1 MLLSIQSLNQHRS
14 RSTKPQ
20 SSRNGISDNSYVNRL
35 QSQRQRS
42 TDNNTRLST
51 PLSNVKSSGLSD
63 ITKISRARKSTTP
76 VKKVTQKKTTTPT
89 GHDKL
94 LGVDQQIKPKTDS
107 ELSDVQLKSTMEIV
121 ERRSDESPSNFD
133 DEREMYSG
141 ITSPESVDL
150 KFGKE
155 TISEQLISPMNYS
168 TIPINDETIFQS
180 NISEQMINETKIE
193 QLEMKNSNLSFD
205 NLSSEI
211 SKKTELEMTDVI
223 NIPDSKWKR
232 LEEVENL
239 ISSTDSI
246 PNESDSQEM
255 ILSNEEI
262 DDEQCLAKNGMKM
275 ENKSKRLSRGQ
286 SSTDEREIVQQNQRY
301 QSEEMLDE
309 PLTDELKHV
318 EDKMIAGNF
327 EKTDE
332 IISSPT
338 KMRML
343 EVEEGTEFPENKQSE
358 IGNTEI
364 CVETPELT
372 LSGNNTETT
381 NQEVP
386 LDKTDT
392 EYDVD
397 EFVAINGEILEISP
411 EGKLE
416 GHDSVVI
423 SEIYSVDPVKEVP
436 VVTEDSI
443 PVSKDSASFA
453 VSAEK
458 LCAIETVEGVCYTE
472 IEFSDEQEIR
482 NDFTELKKTEYLAEQ
497 NTEDCNIERLSKLPE
512 LMSTPIRKTSE
523 SPELMPMSVLQT
535 SETNNESFELPK
547 SESSFEQLNDSME
560 NEQQISANTGEHL
573 SEKIEIATKNDEL
586 ESVKDIFQVEQL
598 PEFSIDKHLKYQETT
613 MTTESKII
621 DENFETKIQQSD
633 DSDVDDLNFN
643 NKHHIDEKSDLST
656 SVSYVPVNDDDIS
669 SIENSHSRIPEEIT
683 ENMELQQQ
691 TKMASHEME
700 VSGVEAT
707 TGIQLEKNGI
717 QEVNDVL
724 QTEKTEASK
733 STESIT
739 QQFMKSLEHDDDD
752 DTVIEK
758 SKTETVLLAKQEI
771 PEMITASV
779 KGELPEAILLN
790 PENLIIDGLTNN
802 YEPVISGM
810 QEVQSFILT
819 PLETMKHESDG
830 QINTLNNLN
839 TTTTTTDTN
848 HLFEKKLSTENLIID
863 KSGDKINS
871 TEMESDLSESIE
883 NSLISNIPRLSNLS
897 SIELN
902 ASECSREEIE
912 KNEIL
917 ADNDDISGEELS
929 SELLARENFDEI
941 NNTIKSNFNE
951 GIPKIVVCS
960 DEMIISDVENVEK
973 LMMQAD
979 KQQSMI
985 VEKANDE
992 ILDKQSGI
1000 SENEAVI
1007 NSVRNIVPEEV
1018 NETKQSMRGQINE
1031 FLEQYMNDIIQN
1043 IAELADERIETSSK
1057 ISNDE
1062 VEKVKIQQID
1072 KPDDTMSIPECIPE
1086 STTQFS
1092 TINFP
1097 KSQTDEI
1104 VQRSVENSNIA
1115 SSMLTDQMINS
1126 DKNMK
1131 ISESYDIINISDPYH
1146 RDITAKEYMLDEYES
1161 NVKHNISLQQM
1172 RSYTPEEFP
1181 ESIKQVEGGYVQEL
1195 QLENKKLKYEIS
1207 QTTNELFSNNILPK
1221 YCCLINGLTADGQLI
1236 LNSINESMLTMEK
1249 TKFINYIPSNND
1261 SNDKI
1266 PLITDKNGNP
1276 EMRIC
1281 DMQHIQIE
1289 STNICAADVNA
1300 NISAMQETFHIKSIK
1315 HEQEMEEDNMLTDQ
1329 HLLLEQSNTGADE
1342 HEVINVNR
1350 GEHSIS

>member
-1 MLLSIQSLNQHRS
+1 MQQLRRQLSRLERFRQVSFGPFSVARHQNDPQVSWFFRRRSLPSLTDTTPTNTTNTTTITSSITQSNIYEQPSLRSIQSLNQHRS

-51 PLSNVKSSGLSD
+51 PLSNINNTSKKSY
-63 ITKISRARKSTTP
+63 T
-76 VKKVTQKKTTTPT
+76 KKTTTPT

-262 DDEQCLAKNGMKM
+262 DDDQCLAKNGMKM

-458 LCAIETVEGVCYTE
+458 LCAIETVE
-472 IEFSDEQEIR
+472 
-482 NDFTELKKTEYLAEQ
+482 
-497 NTEDCNIERLSKLPE
+497 EDCNIERLSKLPE

-656 SVSYVPVNDDDIS
+656 SVSYVP
-669 SIENSHSRIPEEIT
+669 
-683 ENMELQQQ
+683 Q

-752 DTVIEK
+752 DTVIE
-758 SKTETVLLAKQEI
+758 KQEI

-973 LMMQAD
+973 LMMHAD

-1131 ISESYDIINISDPYH
+1131 ISESYDIISLNISDPYH

-1195 QLENKKLKYEIS
+1195 QLENK
-1207 QTTNELFSNNILPK
+1207 N
-1221 YCCLINGLTADGQLI
+1221 
-1236 LNSINESMLTMEK
+1236 
-1249 TKFINYIPSNND
+1249 
-1261 SNDKI
+1261 
-1266 PLITDKNGNP
+1266 
-1276 EMRIC
+1276 
-1281 DMQHIQIE
+1281 
-1289 STNICAADVNA
+1289 
-1300 NISAMQETFHIKSIK
+1300 
-1315 HEQEMEEDNMLTDQ
+1315 
-1329 HLLLEQSNTGADE
+1329 
-1342 HEVINVNR
+1342 
-1350 GEHSIS
+1350 